1 MPLGLPRGARGL
13 EMKDRLIELLVVLSY
28 STGAQWALVVGIVS
42 VVGLM
47 FAGEYFV
54 GGLQFHGALAPLTQI
69 VREHLVMR
77 YDAAAWSALGGCLLV
92 AAKRYRKDRKRL
104 LAL

>member
-1 MPLGLPRGARGL
+1 
-13 EMKDRLIELLVVLSY
+13 MKDRVIEFLVVVSY
-28 STGAQWALVVGIVS
+28 STGTQWALVVGMLS
-42 VVGLM
+42 FVGLM
-47 FAGEYFV
+47 LAGEYFV
-54 GGLQFHGALAPLTQI
+54 GRLQFEGLLAPLTEV
-69 VREHLVMR
+69 VREHLFRR